1 MSQKYFV
8 TIYSPNKYQI
18 LALGDYNL
26 DLFRQTAKV
35 ADNGNYVI
43 EGLLT
48 LDEIAQLVKSGYQI
62 LVREEVSTRA
72 RAPLKVRSFQEYI
85 AEEETLGYLSVTA
98 IESLLQQIAN
108 TYSSICECIPLPNQ
122 THQQRTSRFLQI
134 TSNQEQKKPGV
145 LLLGGVHAREI
156 VNPDLLV
163 ILAEKLCKAYSNNT
177 GLVFGEN
184 SYSKDSLK
192 SIIEKLDIFIFP
204 LVNPDGRA
212 YVQSP
217 GGNPWW
223 RKNRNP
229 NPSLPC
235 EGVDLNRNYDFLW
248 ESGIGTSSRS
258 CSDIY
263 KGHSAF
269 SEPETKNVIHLLDTY
284 TNIRCMVD
292 VHSYSE
298 LILYPW
304 GDDDNQTADPAMN
317 FQNSIYHGLRG
328 TLGDSLY
335 KEYIDQADLDWYKTT
350 GTKIRDAIAGVRGRN
365 YTLNQS
371 AGLYPTTAT
380 SIDYA
385 YARHFKDSSPRKIF
399 SFTLETGQEFQ
410 PTYSEALKI
419 MEEVSAGLIECC
431 LACVSDEVLAS

>member
-8 TIYSPNKYQI
+8 TIYSSNKYQ
-18 LALGDYNL
+18 LLSLRDYDL
-26 DLFRQTAKV
+26 DIFKQTAKI
-35 ADNGNYVI
+35 AEEENYAI
-43 EGLLT
+43 DGLLT
-48 LDEIAQLVKSGYQI
+48 LDEIAQLVESGYQI
-62 LVREEVSTRA
+62 LVREEVSTKERS
-72 RAPLKVRSFQEYI
+72 PLKVRSFQQYI
-85 AEEETLGYLSVTA
+85 AEEEAFGYLSVTA
-98 IESLLQQIAN
+98 IESLIQQLAN

-122 THQQRTSRFLQI
+122 THQKRTSRFLQI
-134 TSNQEQKKPGV
+134 TGNKDKEKPGV

-163 ILAEKLCKAYSNNT
+163 ILAEKLCKAYSKNT
-177 GLVFGEN
+177 GLVFGKK
-184 SYSKDSLK
+184 SYSKDSIE
-192 SIIEKLDIFIFP
+192 SIIERLEIFIFP

-217 GGNPWW
+217 GGDRWW

-258 CSDIY
+258 CSEVY
-263 KGHSAF
+263 KGNSAF
-269 SEPETKNVIHLLDTY
+269 SEPETKNVLHMLDTY
-284 TNIRCMVD
+284 TSIRCMVD

-304 GDDDNQTADPAMN
+304 GDDDNQTADAAMN
-317 FQNSIYHGLRG
+317 FQNSIYDGLRG

-335 KEYIDQADLDWYKTT
+335 KEYIDQPDWDWYKKT
-350 GTKIRDAIAGVRGRN
+350 GTRIRDAIAAVRGRN

-380 SIDYA
+380 STDYA
-385 YARHFKDSSPRKIF
+385 YARHFKDSNQRKIF
-399 SFTLETGQEFQ
+399 SFTFETGQKFQ
-410 PTYSEALKI
+410 PSYSEALKI

-431 LACVSDEVLAS
+431 LALV